1 MNNRMKQ
8 LTFAGM
14 VIMLL
19 FTACVPQR
27 QFQDVVAARDK
38 CLQDTAVMASQ
49 LRARNTEVAQLE
61 EQIKQMQSS
70 MSLMRKDSVDI
81 HSRYDQM
88 VKANEQLRQIEDML
102 NNRINQLLALSST
115 ENQQLR
121 EDLQRKSDELLLKE
135 KELNN
140 KAQILTDQQKSIET
154 LNKDLEARSK
164 RVQELED
171 ILNKQEQTVID
182 LKNTIDKALSGFS
195 SSDLTVERKNGKV
208 YVSLS
213 EKLLFASGST
223 VVDPKGKDALKK
235 VAEVLKANGDITVE
249 IEGHTDNVPLKSAN
263 FPKDNWD
270 LSVLRATSIVKILT
284 VDNSVDA
291 KRVTAAGRG
300 EYFPVADNGTTDG
313 KSKNRRTEII
323 LSPNLDALYDLLN
336 K

>member
-1 MNNRMKQ
+1 MKQ
-8 LTFAGM
+8 LKIAGFALT
-14 VIMLL
+14 LL
-19 FTACVPQR
+19 LAACVPQR
-27 QFQDVVAARDK
+27 QYQDAVNARDK
-38 CLQDTAVMASQ
+38 CMQDTAVLNSQ
-49 LRARNTEVAQLE
+49 LRMKTAEVKDLSQQIE
-61 EQIKQMQSS
+61 ELQAS
-70 MSLMRKDSVDI
+70 MSLMRKDSVDV
-81 HSRYDQM
+81 HSRYQQM
-88 VKANEQLRQIEDML
+88 VAANEQLRQIEDML

-115 ENQQLR
+115 ENQELR

-135 KELNN
+135 KDLNA
-140 KAQILTDQQKSIET
+140 KAQLLTDQQKSIET
-154 LNKDLEARSK
+154 LTKDLEARAK

-223 VVDPKGKDALKK
+223 VVDPKGKEALKK

-284 VDNSVDA
+284 VENGVDA

-300 EYFPVADNGTTDG
+300 EYFPVADNTSTDG
-313 KSKNRRTEII
+313 KAKNRRTEII

>member
-8 LTFAGM
+8 LAFAGI
-14 VIMLL
+14 VVMLL
-19 FTACVPQR
+19 LSACVPQK
-27 QFQDVVAARDK
+27 QYADAISERDK
-38 CLQDTAVMASQ
+38 CLQDTAVLKSQ
-49 LRARNTEVAQLE
+49 LRAKTGEVKDLSAQIADME
-61 EQIKQMQSS
+61 SS
-70 MSLMRKDSVDI
+70 MSLMRKDSVDV

-88 VKANEQLRQIEDML
+88 VKANEQLRQIGDVL

-154 LNKDLEARSK
+154 LSKDLEERSK
-164 RVQELED
+164 RVQELEN
-171 ILNKQEQTVID
+171 ILNAQQQTVID
-182 LKNTIDKALSGFS
+182 LKNSIDKALSGFS

-223 VVDPKGKDALKK
+223 VVDPKGKEALKK
-235 VAEVLKANGDITVE
+235 VAEVLKSNGDISVE
-249 IEGHTDNVPLKSAN
+249 IEGHTDNVPMKSAA

-284 VDNSVDA
+284 IENGVDA

-313 KSKNRRTEII
+313 KARNRRTEII

>member
-1 MNNRMKQ
+1 MKQ
-8 LTFAGM
+8 LAFVGFA
-14 VIMLL
+14 VVL
-19 FTACVPQR
+19 FLTACVPQR
-27 QFQDVVAARDK
+27 QYQDAINARDK
-38 CLQDTAVMASQ
+38 CLQDTAVLYSQ
-49 LRARNTEVAQLE
+49 LRAKTAEIAELE
-61 EQIKQMQSS
+61 KQAKEMESS

-81 HSRYDQM
+81 HSRYQQM
-88 VKANEQLRQIEDML
+88 VSANEQLRAISDQL

-135 KELNN
+135 KELNA
-140 KAQILTDQQKSIET
+140 KAQLLTDQQKSIEG

-223 VVDPKGKDALKK
+223 VVDPKGKEALTK
-235 VAEVLKANGDITVE
+235 VAEVLKANSDITVE
-249 IEGHTDNVPLKSAN
+249 IEGHTDNVPMKSAN

-284 VDNSVDA
+284 VENGVDA
-291 KRVTAAGRG
+291 KRISAAGRG
-300 EYFPVADNGTTDG
+300 EYYPVADNGSTEG
-313 KSKNRRTEII
+313 KAKNRRTEII
-323 LSPNLDALYDLLN
+323 LSPNLDALYELLN